1 MRTDTPVRAALLVF
15 CAASCAEHPAEPA
28 PAELPAAAVR
38 VATAETGSRTAREE
52 VVGTVRPRL
61 RAAVSAKV
69 SARIERFPAVTG
81 QAVRAG
87 ELLVEL
93 DAREIRA
100 RLDQALALRDQAEGD
115 MERFAAL
122 LDQEAVTRAEYDAVL
137 ARQRVAQAS
146 VSEAEAMLTYTK
158 VAAPFA
164 GVVVR
169 KLAEIGDLATPARPL
184 LELEDPANLRLE
196 ADVPETLIDR
206 VHMGAELA
214 VHIASI
220 ERELTG
226 TVAEIAPSADPSS
239 RTFLAK
245 IDLPAEP
252 ALRVGQFGRASI
264 AVGESAA
271 LRVPAAAVLRRGQ
284 LETAFVVEQGRAR
297 LRLVRTGKVV
307 GDDVELL
314 AGIDPG
320 ETIVVE
326 GAAALRD
333 GQAVDVQR

>member
-1 MRTDTPVRAALLVF
+1 MRLYPDVAVLLALSAL
-15 CAASCAEHPAEPA
+15 ACAEHPAENA
-28 PAELPAAAVR
+28 SAALPAAAVR
-38 VATAETGSRTAREE
+38 VATAETASRTAREE

-61 RAAVSAKV
+61 RAAVGAEI
-69 SARIERFPAVTG
+69 SARIERIPVVTG

-100 RLDQALALRDQAEGD
+100 RLEQARAVRDQTEGD
-115 MERFAAL
+115 LERFAAL
-122 LDQEAVTRAEYDAVL
+122 LEQEAVTRAEYDAVL

-146 VSEAEAMLTYTK
+146 MSEAETMLTYAK
-158 VAAPFA
+158 VTAPFA

-169 KLAEIGDLATPARPL
+169 KLAEIGDLAAPGRPL
-184 LELEDPANLRLE
+184 LELEDPADLRLE
-196 ADVPETLIDR
+196 ADVPEALIDR
-206 VHMGAELA
+206 VQIGAELE
-214 VHIASI
+214 VRIASL
-220 ERELTG
+220 EGELEG
-226 TVAEIAPSADPSS
+226 RVAEIAPSADPAS

-245 IDLPAEP
+245 IDLPVAP
-252 ALRVGQFGRASI
+252 GLRAGQFGRASI
-264 AVGESAA
+264 AVGEAAA

-284 LETAFVVEQGRAR
+284 LETAFVVEDGRAQ
-297 LRLVRTGKVV
+297 LRLVRTGKRV

-314 AGIDPG
+314 SGIDPG